1 MVVGAERMT
10 MLTDNLNLHGQ
21 EVTTYLAS
29 SSNFGIT
36 LLDADLNIVDC
47 NLGFMR
53 LFGPR
58 QKPIANPLH
67 DFLELPNNDIHS
79 GELIKLACSRNS
91 NMEGIFHCTFVRT
104 EAGYL
109 LFCER
114 QSLSESCA
122 LEQMGAMNN
131 ELLNLQRELVK
142 KNNEL
147 EKLKLELGVSV
158 EKQTLQVEQLTN
170 EQRIILSTM
179 PIGAVFI
186 KEQKVQLANLAFEKM
201 LGYEIGETVG
211 MRSTDFYTNSS
222 AYERVGN
229 EVYATIA
236 SGKIYCADAEMKM
249 KDGAHLWCSLVGQA
263 VSAQNND
270 DISIWMIQDITD
282 RKQAEEER
290 LLLQQQFYHAQ
301 KLESLGVL
309 AGGIAHDFNNIL
321 MVILGHCYVACD
333 ESDLNINVKTR
344 ILQIET
350 AAHRAADLCRQ
361 MLTYAG
367 KSPLLQSSVNVG
379 LLVEDVVKM
388 LQSAAMKNIEIELVV
403 THDLPN
409 VKGDS
414 GQIQQVVMNLIIN
427 ASEAIGDKTGT
438 IRVEL
443 SEVALEADCA
453 EKDTFGACMRAGRYV
468 CLEVS
473 DHGCG
478 MDEETQK
485 RIFEPFYTTKLN
497 GRGLGMSAIRG
508 IVTSHDG
515 MLKLTSTPGSGTS
528 FKVYF
533 PLQEA
538 SHATAVVT
546 HADTLISP
554 EKTTGLILLVDDD
567 ETLRNLGVI
576 LLELLGFSV
585 ITAQHGR
592 EALEVYRE
600 RSSEIDAIL
609 IDQMMPVMGGIEAY
623 HELRKVAPTLPITIC
638 SGYEF
643 ESVAEVIG
651 SDGYTSFI
659 HKPYKLDQLRNV
671 MRVSD
676 TK

>member
-1 MVVGAERMT
+1 
-10 MLTDNLNLHGQ
+10 MLTDMLNLHSQ

-58 QKPIANPLH
+58 QKPIAKPLH
-67 DFLELPNNDIHS
+67 DFFELSDNDIHS
-79 GELIKLACSRNS
+79 GEVVKLACSRNS
-91 NMEGIFHCTFVRT
+91 NMDGIFHCRFVRT
-104 EAGYL
+104 DGGYL

-114 QSLSESCA
+114 LSLTESRV

-147 EKLKLELGVSV
+147 DKLKLELGVSV
-158 EKQTLQVEQLTN
+158 EKRTLQVEQLTI

-179 PIGAVFI
+179 PLGAIFI
-186 KEQKVQLANLAFEKM
+186 KKRKIQLANLAFEKM
-201 LGYEIGETVG
+201 FGYEVGETVG
-211 MRSTDFYTNSS
+211 MRTTDFYTNSS
-222 AYERVGN
+222 VYERIGN
-229 EVYATIA
+229 EGYATIA
-236 SGKIYCADAEMKM
+236 SGKIYCADVEMKT
-249 KDGAHLWCSLVGQA
+249 KDGSHLWCSLVGQT
-263 VSAQNND
+263 VSSQNSD
-270 DISIWMIQDITD
+270 DSSIWMIQDITD

-290 LLLQQQFYHAQ
+290 LQLQQQFYHTQ
-301 KLESLGVL
+301 RLESLGVL

-321 MVILGHCYVACD
+321 MVILGHCYVASD
-333 ESDLNINVKTR
+333 ESDLNINVKNR

-350 AAHRAADLCRQ
+350 ASHRAADLCRQ

-367 KSPLLQSSVNVG
+367 KSPLLQSSVNIG

-388 LQSAAMKNIEIELVV
+388 LRSAAMKNIEIKLVGK
-403 THDLPN
+403 HDLPDL
-409 VKGDS
+409 KGDS
-414 GQIQQVVMNLIIN
+414 GQIQQIVMNLIIN
-427 ASEAIGDKTGT
+427 AAEAIGDKTGT
-438 IRVEL
+438 IQVEL
-443 SEVALEADCA
+443 SEAAIEADLA

-468 CLEVS
+468 CLKVS
-473 DHGCG
+473 DNGCG
-478 MDEETQK
+478 MNEETQK
-485 RIFEPFYTTKLN
+485 RIFEPFYTTKVT

-515 MLKLTSTPGSGTS
+515 ILKLVSTPGLGTS

-533 PLQEA
+533 PLQVA
-538 SHATAVVT
+538 SHAAAVVT
-546 HADTLISP
+546 QPDTLIFP
-554 EKTTGLILLVDDD
+554 EKSSGFILLVDDD
-567 ETLRNLGVI
+567 DTLRNLGVI

-600 RSSEIDAIL
+600 RSSEIDAIVL
-609 IDQMMPVMGGIEAY
+609 DQMMPVMGGIEAY
-623 HELRKVAPTLPITIC
+623 HELRKGAPTLPIIIS

-643 ESVAEVIG
+643 ESVAEAIG
-651 SDGYTSFI
+651 ADGYTGFI

-671 MRVSD
+671 MRVS
-676 TK
+676 KS